1 MSAPKSKNERQTMSS
16 LIEES
21 AERRPG
27 LVDRAEAEF
36 EAGRLKSQ
44 LAAERSLLA
53 AFQAKAA
60 ECEQAPE
67 GVLDDE
73 TALEAFVK
81 AKAEAVARV
90 EIQRSKA
97 ARAQRDFDVAEKKA
111 KDALI
116 AYSFERAEMAL
127 TAAKARF
134 EAYYPRLVAELSDLL
149 EQAMEAERLVYDANK
164 LVGFDGSKTLAS
176 VFKPGSIG
184 NAARLEIAAL
194 DADGN
199 EMWIGHPDSGP
210 ESRHGFRLR
219 GR

>member
-81 AKAEAVARV
+81 AKAEAVASMVEGPITANCPASALQMHPKCTLLIDEAAASGLQRV
-90 EIQRSKA
+90 EYYRWVYEHKPDWQR
-97 ARAQRDFDVAEKKA
+97 
-111 KDALI
+111 I
-116 AYSFERAEMAL
+116 
-127 TAAKARF
+127 
-134 EAYYPRLVAELSDLL
+134 
-149 EQAMEAERLVYDANK
+149 
-164 LVGFDGSKTLAS
+164 
-176 VFKPGSIG
+176 
-184 NAARLEIAAL
+184 
-194 DADGN
+194 
-199 EMWIGHPDSGP
+199 
-210 ESRHGFRLR
+210 
-219 GR
+219 